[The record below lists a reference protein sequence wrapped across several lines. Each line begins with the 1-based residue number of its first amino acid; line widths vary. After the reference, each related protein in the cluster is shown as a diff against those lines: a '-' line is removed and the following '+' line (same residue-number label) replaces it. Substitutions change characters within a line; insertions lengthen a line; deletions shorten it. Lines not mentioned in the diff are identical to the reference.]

1 MSSTTAALKSSVT
14 SIESIEPTFTP
25 ATFTSSPGIT
35 KPALSKIART
45 L

>member
-1 MSSTTAALKSSVT
+1 MRSTTAALKSSVMSSA
-14 SIESIEPTFTP
+14 SILPTLTP
-25 ATFTSSPGIT
+25 ATLTSSPGIT